1 MFKDY
6 FDKITWQGVLTGV
19 VICSLLGGGIAIQES
34 VSFGAPVRKNRKKNP
49 KRRRRVS
56 TKKRSNPKRR
66 KSSKRRRNASP
77 YNKFVGK
84 QMRAGKS
91 MKQAARAWKNR

>member
-6 FDKITWQGVLTGV
+6 FDKITWQGVATGV
-19 VICSLLGGGIAIQES
+19 IIVSLLGGS
-34 VSFGAPVRKNRKKNP
+34 LFVPGAPSSSLFIPKAGPRANP
-49 KRRRRVS
+49 KRRKRRVS
-56 TKKRSNPKRR
+56 TKKR
-66 KSSKRRRNASP
+66 KSSKRRKNASP